1 MTENKLILTLFGATG
16 DLASRKLYPAI
27 YRLYKNGHL
36 SKHFAWI
43 GTGRTKWSHEDMR
56 QTVRQSVAKEV
67 EDATHL
73 EEFLTHMYYLSHD
86 VNDKAHYQ
94 NLKAFQA
101 KLDQQYQTDGNRIFY
116 ISLSPTLF
124 PTITLHLKTEVRRFP
139 VRNLE
144 NGVISQTSCKQD
156 R

>member
-36 SKHFAWI
+36 SKHFALI

-73 EEFLTHMYYLSHD
+73 EEFLTHM
-86 VNDKAHYQ
+86 
-94 NLKAFQA
+94 
-101 KLDQQYQTDGNRIFY
+101 
-116 ISLSPTLF
+116 
-124 PTITLHLKTEVRRFP
+124 
-139 VRNLE
+139 
-144 NGVISQTSCKQD
+144 
-156 R
+156 